1 MVVLLVLL
9 VVLSDPGHAQ
19 DVPGLLQEGGGQAG
33 RPRQVYKKIR
43 LGSRTR
49 TLSEVLRTELRIR
62 IQFFCGSGSSCL
74 SQC

>member
-33 RPRQVYKKIR
+33 RPRQVYKKNKVR
-43 LGSRTR
+43 KSNPYP
-49 TLSEVLRTELRIR
+49 
-62 IQFFCGSGSSCL
+62 F
-74 SQC
+74 